1 MALIKECGKMLDN
14 LTEDFRKAMG
24 AYIDSTFSMEE
35 LNEIT
40 VSYMRRDEAD
50 SATVVNTQTETETK
64 SDSKDEEGLIKESM

>member
-1 MALIKECGKMLDN
+1 MLEN
-14 LTEDFRKAMG
+14 LTEDFRKAMCT
-24 AYIDSTFSMEE
+24 YIDGAFSMEE

-64 SDSKDEEGLIKESM
+64 SDSKDGVETD

>member
-1 MALIKECGKMLDN
+1 MAFIKESGKMLEN
-14 LTEDFRKAMG
+14 LTEDFRKAMST
-24 AYIDSTFSMEE
+24 YIDGAFSMEE

-64 SDSKDEEGLIKESM
+64 SDSKDGVETD